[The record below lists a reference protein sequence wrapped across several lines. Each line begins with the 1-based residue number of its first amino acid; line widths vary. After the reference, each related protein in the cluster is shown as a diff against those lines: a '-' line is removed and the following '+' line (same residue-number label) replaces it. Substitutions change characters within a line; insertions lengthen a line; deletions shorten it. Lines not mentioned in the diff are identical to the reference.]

1 MFFCFFLNFCIL
13 FVYYLVYL
21 CCSYLISTTG
31 GTVTVCVCWWWEIN
45 SPYQHSRTHTHT
57 DMHVGGWCVLSQLPL
72 FLVKGGTGTL
82 FDLKSII
89 VHLNN
94 LACVWTNCVGMICQN
109 WIMLNMHFC
118 VHLKTA
124 ELKKKKDCNVK
135 SIYSCLCITG
145 ESCVQMYFV
154 YTMLYITEV
163 HSFFGTIL
171 YSNSNSSL
179 IK

>member
-1 MFFCFFLNFCIL
+1 MLDLNIVKYAFLCRFE
-13 FVYYLVYL
+13 
-21 CCSYLISTTG
+21 T
-31 GTVTVCVCWWWEIN
+31 
-45 SPYQHSRTHTHT
+45 
-57 DMHVGGWCVLSQLPL
+57 
-72 FLVKGGTGTL
+72 
-82 FDLKSII
+82 
-89 VHLNN
+89 
-94 LACVWTNCVGMICQN
+94 
-109 WIMLNMHFC
+109 
-118 VHLKTA
+118 TA
-124 ELKKKKDCNVK
+124 ELKKDCNVK